1 MRKNINFAS
10 IFILFLALFLQI
22 GNLSNKEP
30 VQITQNGKVYSNY
43 NELYGVEPL
52 KRSQIVFNDTKK
64 SLKYIAVFIEFS
76 DSATYPN
83 HLDDDESVS
92 NAEIIMNSDEL
103 FTMDTVTGKVKVP
116 SFKKYYE
123 RESYGKLSITTEFF
137 PKQNGKV
144 VSYVDPH
151 PMAYYQ
157 KYSDSNPIGY
167 KDTNESL
174 QRETELIN
182 NATSYVSSQIEQA
195 GIKATDIDTG
205 NDGIVDAI
213 SFFVEGKG
221 VLDNPVG
228 WGDLL
233 WSHKMDNYG
242 ISATILGKRVVSYN
256 LLYAYDY
263 SDAAGLFSLNRGTY
277 GTIIHEFGHTLGYV
291 DLYRF
296 APSKGNPV
304 GFFDIMGSTIGSN
317 PQSFL
322 TYFISE
328 YNQATNWHQPLPV
341 IDKTTTNITLSKPNF
356 TDSNEKRAV
365 KVQLSSDG
373 EEYFIIEYHDKKD
386 TYEAYSVDESG
397 IIVYRVNEKNK
408 YSGNKEGGD
417 HGELDHIFV
426 FRPNETG
433 LGDGNGTISQ
443 ATLNLNRPKL
453 GKNIDVDNHDFDAET
468 IYYSNGNNSG
478 IIIEVLNQTSETVTF
493 NVTFPNIGGDGT
505 ETSPYLIGDVNTFLY
520 LMQLDS
526 KGKYYQLTADLDF
539 KDVNNYPSMEF
550 YGTLEGNGHTL
561 SNISSKNSG
570 VFYNIGEYNA
580 RATVQNLYIENI
592 KSTGTG
598 DSIGGFSS
606 VITNG
611 KIKNVHVLSG
621 TITNI
626 TSINE
631 LASTGGFAG
640 NTFSSS
646 SIEDCSASANVSAPK
661 NVGGFIG
668 INSNAMI
675 KNSYSES
682 IVSGDKNIGGFIG
695 IQSITE
701 APYKVPENVY
711 YKSNLSAVGGHAGFL
726 HNLTIL
732 PEQDLGKG
740 ITKIV
745 VLEQVSVKKNETIS
759 YSVTLPTTYESKMEK
774 PDIAEYQAGQLKGLQ
789 AGNTKLYLIF
799 SIGSRK
805 IEIITEI
812 TVVDSTLPDIE
823 ITEIILDKSKLELE
837 ENERVKLNVIIKPT
851 NHTMSNSMDWKSSDA
866 NIVSVDEF
874 GNLTAIK
881 SGTATI
887 TATTVNGK
895 KAECI
900 VTVIVAKKLNE
911 NEVLNSFGLTKKE
924 NYVTGFQIGSNVANI
939 RNKLSSN
946 TKVTLSS
953 FKSANGVEITSG
965 TIATNMKFTLR
976 FNNQEYHY
984 TVVVKGDVN
993 GDGLIYATDYVKI
1006 KNHIMGKTALN
1017 GAYLLAADINND
1029 NRIYATDYVRI
1040 KNYIMGKGTIE
1051 QQF

>member
-1 MRKNINFAS
+1 MRKNINFIS
-10 IFILFLALFLQI
+10 IFLLFFALFFQI
-22 GNLSNKEP
+22 QNKEP
-30 VQITQNGKVYSNY
+30 VQIVENGKVYSNY

-52 KRSQIVFNDTKK
+52 NRSQIVFNDTRK

-76 DSATYPN
+76 DSNTYPN

-103 FTMDTVTGKVKVP
+103 FTMDTITGKVKVP

-123 RESYGKLSITTEFF
+123 TESYGKLSITTEFF

-157 KYSDSNPIGY
+157 KFSDSNPIGY
-167 KDTNESL
+167 KDKNESL
-174 QRETELIN
+174 ERETELIN
-182 NATSYVSSQIEQA
+182 NATAFVSSQIEQS
-195 GIKATDIDTG
+195 GIKGTDIDSG

-213 SFFVEGKG
+213 SFFVEGRG
-221 VLDNPVG
+221 ILDNPVG

-242 ISATILGKRVVSYN
+242 ITATILGKRVVSYN

-296 APSKGNPV
+296 APAKGNPV

-328 YNQATNWHQPLPV
+328 YNQATNWHKPLPV

-356 TDSNEKRAV
+356 TDPNEKRAV

-373 EEYFIIEYHDKKD
+373 EEYFIIEYHEKKD
-386 TYEAYSVDESG
+386 TYETYSVDESG

-433 LGDGNGTISQ
+433 LGDGNGNISQ

-453 GKNIDVDNHDFDAET
+453 GKNIDVNNHDFDAET

-478 IIIEVLNQTSETVTF
+478 IIIEVVNQTNDTVTF
-493 NVTFPNIGGDGT
+493 NVTFPQIGGDGT
-505 ETSPYLIGDVNTFLY
+505 EASPYLIGDVNTFLY
-520 LMQLDS
+520 LMQLES
-526 KGKYYQLTADLDF
+526 KGKYYQLTADVDF
-539 KDVNNYPSMEF
+539 KNVPNYPSMEF

-561 SNISSKNSG
+561 SNISSTNSG

-580 RATVQNLYIENI
+580 RATIQNLYIENI

-611 KIKNVHVLSG
+611 KIKNVHVISG
-621 TITNI
+621 TVTNV

-640 NTFSSS
+640 NVFSSS
-646 SIEDCSASANVSAPK
+646 SIEDCSVSTNVTAPK

-682 IVSGDKNIGGFIG
+682 IVSGGKNIGGFIG
-695 IQSITE
+695 VQSITE

-711 YKSNLSAVGGHAGFL
+711 YKNNISAVGGHAGFL
-726 HNLTIL
+726 HNLNIL
-732 PEQDLGKG
+732 PEKDLGKG
-740 ITKIV
+740 ITKIIV
-745 VLEQVSVKKNETIS
+745 PEQESVKKNETIA
-759 YSVTLPTTYESKMEK
+759 YSVTLPTNFESKIEH
-774 PDIAEYQAGQLKGLQ
+774 PNIAEYQDGKIKGLK

-799 SIGSRK
+799 SIGTRK
-805 IEIITEI
+805 IQIITEI

-823 ITEIILDKSKLELE
+823 ITEITLDKNKIELE
-837 ENERVKLNVIIKPT
+837 ENGKIKLNVIIKPT
-851 NHTMSNSMDWKSSDA
+851 NHTMSNSIDWKSSDS
-866 NIVSVDEF
+866 NVVSVDEF
-874 GNLTAIK
+874 GSLAAKRIG
-881 SGTATI
+881 SATI

-911 NEVLNSFGLTKKE
+911 NEVLRSFGLVKKE
-924 NYVTGFQIGSNVANI
+924 NYVTGFQIGSTITSI
-939 RNKLSSN
+939 RNKLSNN
-946 TKVTLSS
+946 TKVTLAS
-953 FKSANGVEITSG
+953 FKNANGVEITNG
-965 TIATNMKFTLR
+965 IIATNMKFTLI
-976 FNNQEYHY
+976 FNGQEYHY
-984 TVVVKGDVN
+984 IVVVKGDVN

-1006 KNHIMGKTALN
+1006 KNHIMGKTTLTK
-1017 GAYLLAADINND
+1017 AYLLAADINND

-1040 KNYIMGKGTIE
+1040 KNYIMGKGTIG

>member
-1 MRKNINFAS
+1 
-10 IFILFLALFLQI
+10 
-22 GNLSNKEP
+22 
-30 VQITQNGKVYSNY
+30 
-43 NELYGVEPL
+43 
-52 KRSQIVFNDTKK
+52 
-64 SLKYIAVFIEFS
+64 
-76 DSATYPN
+76 
-83 HLDDDESVS
+83 
-92 NAEIIMNSDEL
+92 
-103 FTMDTVTGKVKVP
+103 
-116 SFKKYYE
+116 
-123 RESYGKLSITTEFF
+123 
-137 PKQNGKV
+137 
-144 VSYVDPH
+144 
-151 PMAYYQ
+151 
-157 KYSDSNPIGY
+157 
-167 KDTNESL
+167 
-174 QRETELIN
+174 
-182 NATSYVSSQIEQA
+182 
-195 GIKATDIDTG
+195 
-205 NDGIVDAI
+205 
-213 SFFVEGKG
+213 
-221 VLDNPVG
+221 
-228 WGDLL
+228 
-233 WSHKMDNYG
+233 
-242 ISATILGKRVVSYN
+242 
-256 LLYAYDY
+256 
-263 SDAAGLFSLNRGTY
+263 
-277 GTIIHEFGHTLGYV
+277 
-291 DLYRF
+291 
-296 APSKGNPV
+296 
-304 GFFDIMGSTIGSN
+304 
-317 PQSFL
+317 
-322 TYFISE
+322 
-328 YNQATNWHQPLPV
+328 
-341 IDKTTTNITLSKPNF
+341 
-356 TDSNEKRAV
+356 
-365 KVQLSSDG
+365 
-373 EEYFIIEYHDKKD
+373 
-386 TYEAYSVDESG
+386 
-397 IIVYRVNEKNK
+397 
-408 YSGNKEGGD
+408 
-417 HGELDHIFV
+417 
-426 FRPNETG
+426 
-433 LGDGNGTISQ
+433 
-443 ATLNLNRPKL
+443 
-453 GKNIDVDNHDFDAET
+453 
-468 IYYSNGNNSG
+468 
-478 IIIEVLNQTSETVTF
+478 
-493 NVTFPNIGGDGT
+493 
-505 ETSPYLIGDVNTFLY
+505 
-520 LMQLDS
+520 MQLDS

-640 NTFSSS
+640 NTFSIS

-668 INSNAMI
+668 INSNTMI

-711 YKSNLSAVGGHAGFL
+711 YKSNLSAVGGYAGFL

-740 ITKIV
+740 ITKIAA
-745 VLEQVSVKKNETIS
+745 LEQVNVKKNETIS
-759 YSVTLPTTYESKMEK
+759 YSVTLPTTYESKIEK
-774 PDIAEYQAGQLKGLQ
+774 PEIAEYQTGQLKGLQ

-805 IEIITEI
+805 IEIITEVS
-812 TVVDSTLPDIE
+812 VVDSTLPDIE
-823 ITEIILDKSKLELE
+823 ITEITLEKSKLELE

-851 NHTMSNSMDWKSSDA
+851 NHTMSNSMDWKSSDT

-874 GNLTAIK
+874 GNLMAIK

-924 NYVTGFQIGSNVANI
+924 NYVTGFQIGSNIANI

-953 FKSANGVEITSG
+953 FKNANGVEITNG

-1006 KNHIMGKTALN
+1006 KN
-1017 GAYLLAADINND
+1017 D
-1029 NRIYATDYVRI
+1029 
-1040 KNYIMGKGTIE
+1040 IMGKGTIE